1 MQLHS
6 LTMRNFRCFKNKT
19 IHFNA
24 QQIIIIGKNG
34 SGKTSIIEALYFLCF
49 FKSFR
54 TAQIS
59 DLALY
64 EQDDEENL
72 QQLTNINIDKTYNN
86 ATFSSTETD
95 MKNNFF
101 IALRAHNET
110 DIPYEI
116 SVGVHNN
123 KKQILCNNKKPTSRR
138 DIFLDFPLFSITED
152 DLQLIKGDPEY
163 RRTFVDQA
171 ISFSDKQFITTL
183 KALKAALIQRNALLM
198 QINKQEEMNHQAAS
212 LLRDPSELHKSLKSW
227 THLVWQKSIEVEEA
241 RVGFIKIL
249 EKKIKALLDSTFE
262 NEGLC
267 VTIDY
272 TEKKPYIKNDF
283 ERFWLAHSKIIP
295 AEIALKR
302 SLFGAHLDDII
313 ISFKSKKA
321 KNFASRGQQKL
332 IVFLIKFSQYL
343 HIKEQC
349 KQKGI
354 LLLDDF
360 ITDFDSNNLNKA
372 LEIINKENLQTIITC
387 PHHPSHYF
395 TKNNDQQII
404 LLDQENNIK
413 IPLKNKNI

>member
-1 MQLHS
+1 MQLRS
-6 LTMRNFRCFKNKT
+6 LTMKNFRCFKNKT

-24 QQIIIIGKNG
+24 QQVIIIGRNG

-54 TAQIS
+54 TSQLS
-59 DLALY
+59 DLVLSMHD
-64 EQDDEENL
+64 EEENL
-72 QQLTNINIDKTYNN
+72 QRSTKERVENNHDNHDFHDYNLN
-86 ATFSSTETD
+86 S
-95 MKNNFF
+95 NFF
-101 IALRAHNET
+101 ISLQAQNE
-110 DIPYEI
+110 DELPYEV
-116 SVGVHNN
+116 SVGVHEGR
-123 KKQILCNNKKPTSRR
+123 KQILCNKKKPTSRR

-163 RRTFVDQA
+163 RRTFIDQA
-171 ISFSDKQFITTL
+171 ISFSDKQFVSTL
-183 KALKAALIQRNALLM
+183 KALKAALIQRNALLT
-198 QINKQEEMNHQAAS
+198 QINKQQEMAYQEPS
-212 LLRDPSELHKSLKSW
+212 SLRDPSELHKSLKSW

-249 EKKIKALLDSTFE
+249 EDKIKALLDSTFE
-262 NEGLC
+262 TEGLC
-267 VTIDY
+267 VTIAY
-272 TEKKPYIKNDF
+272 AEKKPYLKHDF
-283 ERFWLAHSKIIP
+283 EIFWKEHIKIIT
-295 AEIALKR
+295 AEITLKR

-332 IVFLIKFSQYL
+332 VVFLIKFSQYL
-343 HIKEQC
+343 HIKDQC

-372 LEIINKENLQTIITC
+372 LEIINTENLQTIITC

-395 TKNNDQQII
+395 TKNNKQQII
-404 LLDQENNIK
+404 LLD
-413 IPLKNKNI
+413 